1 MNAAP
6 ENPPNLPEESGIV
19 ERRDEIVDLQA
30 VAWSGPLPAPDDF
43 QRYEETLP
51 GAANRIL
58 EIVERQQSHQHSQ
71 ERMMLEQSGVILEIE
86 RQVAAS
92 DSRRAYL
99 GIASGL
105 AISLLTIGGGI
116 YLIANGQGW
125 AGLTLAGINLTGL
138 VGVFV
143 YGARNRRAAR
153 QRNADSP

>member
-1 MNAAP
+1 MNDGQEAP
-6 ENPPNLPEESGIV
+6 LNPAEESAIV
-19 ERRDEIVDLQA
+19 GQHEEISVVQS
-30 VAWSGPLPAPDDF
+30 VSWSGPLPSPSDF

-71 ERMMLEQSGVILEIE
+71 ERMMLEQSGIILDIE
-86 RQVAAS
+86 RKAATS

-99 GIASGL
+99 GIVSGL
-105 AISLLTIGGGI
+105 TISLLTIGGGI
-116 YLIANGQGW
+116 YLIANGQEW

-143 YGARNRRAAR
+143 YGARSRRAAR
-153 QRNADSP
+153 RSNADNS

>member
-1 MNAAP
+1 MNVAP
-6 ENPPNLPEESGIV
+6 ENRPNPPNESGIV

-43 QRYEETLP
+43 QRYEEILP

-58 EIVERQQSHQHSQ
+58 EIVERQQAHQHSQ
-71 ERMMLEQSGVILEIE
+71 EKIMLEQSRIILAIE
-86 RQVAAS
+86 ENAAAR

-99 GIASGL
+99 GIISGL
-105 AISLLTIGGGI
+105 TISILTIGGSI
-116 YLIANGQGW
+116 YLIANGQEW

-143 YGARNRRAAR
+143 YGARARRANRRHNPD
-153 QRNADSP
+153 NA